1 MKAYTRDG
9 FRKRLRRAA
18 MAIVAGGIVAAP
30 TVHAKPSNNIVLVPP
45 TELPALAKQSGEAL
59 FLHETIDGRT
69 LLYIEQNQGARLAA
83 FDVTDPAHIK
93 GQGSVQLDASG
104 PFDFVSPI
112 GDYAERVRFRRDH
125 QDAVLDLPRTKAPNL
140 KAVQG
145 PTLQA
150 AILPVGNDGF
160 TAVGT
165 ANSREFNRVL
175 DAKQVRDKVTNAGTG
190 TTFILTEDG
199 LYVIRRPA
207 VESLRRV
214 MMISPN

>member
-1 MKAYTRDG
+1 MKIYSRDG
-9 FRKRLRRAA
+9 FRKRIRRAA

-30 TVHAKPSNNIVLVPP
+30 TVRANPSNNVVLVPP
-45 TELPALAKQSGEAL
+45 TELPALARQSGEAL
-59 FLHETIDGRT
+59 FLHESIDGRT
-69 LLYIEQNQGARLAA
+69 LLYIEQNQGGRLAA

-93 GQGSVQLDASG
+93 GQGSVQLDTSG
-104 PFDFVSPI
+104 DR
-112 GDYAERVRFRRDH
+112 AELVRFRRDR
-125 QDAVLDLPRTKAPNL
+125 QDAVLDFPRVKAPNL
-140 KAVQG
+140 KAVKG

-150 AILPVGNDGF
+150 AASPVGNDGV
-160 TAVGT
+160 TVVRT
-165 ANSREFNRVL
+165 ANAQEFNPIL

>member
-1 MKAYTRDG
+1 MKVYSMDRIL
-9 FRKRLRRAA
+9 KRIRRAA
-18 MAIVAGGIVAAP
+18 WAIVAGGIVAAR
-30 TVHAKPSNNIVLVPP
+30 TVHANPSNNVVLVPP
-45 TELPALAKQSGEAL
+45 TELPALARQSGEAL

-104 PFDFVSPI
+104 DH
-112 GDYAERVRFRRDH
+112 AELVRFRRDR
-125 QDAVLDLPRTKAPNL
+125 QNAVLDFPRVKAPNL
-140 KAVQG
+140 RVVNG
-145 PTLQA
+145 PTFQA
-150 AILPVGNDGF
+150 AILPVR
-160 TAVGT
+160 T
-165 ANSREFNRVL
+165 ANAQEFNPVF

>member
-1 MKAYTRDG
+1 MKVYSMDRIL
-9 FRKRLRRAA
+9 KRIRRAA
-18 MAIVAGGIVAAP
+18 WAIVAGGIVAAR
-30 TVHAKPSNNIVLVPP
+30 TVHANPSNNVVLVPP
-45 TELPALAKQSGEAL
+45 TELPALARQSGEAL

-104 PFDFVSPI
+104 DH
-112 GDYAERVRFRRDH
+112 AELIRFRRDR
-125 QDAVLDLPRTKAPNL
+125 QDAVLDFPRAKAPNL
-140 KAVQG
+140 SVVKG

-150 AILPVGNDGF
+150 AILPVGNDGL
-160 TAVGT
+160 TVVRT
-165 ANSREFNRVL
+165 ANAQEFNPVL

-214 MMISPN
+214 TSPN